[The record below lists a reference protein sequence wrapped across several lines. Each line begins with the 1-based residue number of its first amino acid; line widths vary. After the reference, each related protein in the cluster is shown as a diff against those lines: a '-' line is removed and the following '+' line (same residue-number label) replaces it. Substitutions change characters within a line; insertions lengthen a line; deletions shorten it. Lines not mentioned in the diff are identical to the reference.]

1 LMVCL
6 LGVTDLSAFSA
17 AASVSSCGQAGDH
30 ISNVIVSISPDPLHE
45 GEAFTFTFEGDLDE
59 SLGEEVN
66 VNIDVEVSLFGL
78 IKKTVKKV
86 GNVVA
91 SPLIPAGR
99 VSLKVGP
106 VSVNTRIRGSVYLKG
121 KVELTDKN
129 HEPVAC
135 VALDLN
141 VPAAEAEYE
150 YSPGGS
156 VENCGS
162 ASDHAKD
169 LVVKQDAQGKL
180 TMTGNLDEQ
189 LSEFSVKGSLEIK
202 ELFVHIPLSFNAPV
216 VYSPGFFKGPFRIET
231 TLLENQEESLRGL
244 GLEIKGS
251 GRMLDKNGEEVGC
264 LEFDEFEATREM
276 VV

>member
-1 LMVCL
+1 M
-6 LGVTDLSAFSA
+6 LGVTDLSSFSA

-30 ISNVIVSISPDPLHE
+30 MSDVTVSISPDPLHE

-66 VNIDVEVSLFGL
+66 VNIDVEVSIFGL

-86 GNVVA
+86 RNVVV
-91 SPLIPAGR
+91 SPLLPAGR

-106 VSVNTRIRGSVYLKG
+106 VSLNTRIRGSVYVKG

-141 VPAAEAEYE
+141 VPAAEAEYA
-150 YSPGGS
+150 PLTS

-169 LVVKQDAQGKL
+169 LVVQQDAQGKL

-189 LSEFSVKGSLEIK
+189 LSEFTVTGNLEIK
-202 ELFVHIPLSFNAPV
+202 EFFVHIPVSFNAPV
-216 VYSPGFFKGPFRIET
+216 VYSPGFSQGPFRIES
-231 TLLENQEESLRGL
+231 TLLEKQEESLRGL
-244 GLEIKGS
+244 GLEIKGT
-251 GRMLDKNGEEVGC
+251 GRMLDKNNEEVGC
-264 LEFDEFEATREM
+264 VKWDVFQATREM